1 MSKLPDFFFLEYT
14 VSIAHPKSLFHF
26 KLEVCEM
33 AKALVVCFIAALVLI
48 SNCMFHNL
56 AEFAKVMLFAS
67 VFALLER

>member
-1 MSKLPDFFFLEYT
+1 
-14 VSIAHPKSLFHF
+14 
-26 KLEVCEM
+26 M

-48 SNCMFHNL
+48 FNCMFHNP